1 MEKIAF
7 NEEGKFFLPPVHQP
21 LEQNHPSVSA
31 WFFCLGLMAP
41 CSWPLGDT
49 FPRIMIAYPPK
60 DALNVHHP
68 DRPHRPGR
76 MGLPASPCH
85 ALPLLN
91 QAWVGG
97 SITALV
103 GPGVVPTATRSLDWR
118 MLTVRKNP
126 TVANEV

>member
-49 FPRIMIAYPPK
+49 FPRIMITYPPK
-60 DALNVHHP
+60 NALNAHHP

-76 MGLPASPCH
+76 KGLPASPCH

-91 QAWVGG
+91 QA
-97 SITALV
+97 
-103 GPGVVPTATRSLDWR
+103 
-118 MLTVRKNP
+118 
-126 TVANEV
+126 